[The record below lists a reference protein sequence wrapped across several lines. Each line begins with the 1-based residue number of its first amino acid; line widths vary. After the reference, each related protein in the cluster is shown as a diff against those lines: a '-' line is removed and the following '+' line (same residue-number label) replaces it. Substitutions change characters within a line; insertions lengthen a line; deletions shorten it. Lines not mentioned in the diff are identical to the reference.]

1 MGAPQP
7 AHDDP
12 APDAPA
18 AAAAREGHHAGES
31 IKATLVSLLIAFIL
45 VLVFRA
51 YVLEAFVIPT
61 GSMAPTLLGR
71 HARFQSDASGF
82 SWAVNSWSERGR
94 TGERRLQAADPVS
107 AAPVDAPAI
116 DSRPGDRILVL
127 KSVYSV
133 IEPRRWDVI
142 VFKNPQKPDE
152 NYIKRLVG
160 LPGERVWL
168 VDGDVFTAPP
178 GGAWA
183 IARTPERVQR
193 GMWWTLF
200 SSEASPPTRASEGE
214 PWTGPWILEQPGREP
229 SRVATRD
236 VTLSVRAGQE
246 AALRWDDAR
255 WPITD
260 VAAYNL
266 GPMVRSPLTAGSEFA
281 ELFRRQLAGGFPAAD
296 LRLTASATVRDDRAA
311 LRATLRI
318 NNHEFRAEIAGG
330 TARILMRPSPGEAG
344 PTAEWR
350 TLAEAAVTPLSV
362 TSARSP
368 ARIEFANHDQSLA
381 LSIEGARVLSAEYDW
396 GPFERLA
403 YATGITVDEAR
414 ALEATGDVRPVL
426 DASRYSPSRAQW
438 SVALPLSS
446 PGVDREAGVTLR
458 RVGLARGL
466 FYRPA
471 FAEDVVG
478 LPARGTHP
486 SRIVA
491 LAGSEFFALG
501 DNSASSKDGRLWEG
515 VNPWIASLIDAS
527 PGVVPRDLLLGR
539 AVFVYFPAPQDVEVA
554 GRKRSVVPD
563 FGRMRWIR

>member
-1 MGAPQP
+1 MGAPEP
-7 AHDDP
+7 AH
-12 APDAPA
+12 DAPA
-18 AAAAREGHHAGES
+18 AAPPAAATARENHHAGES

-94 TGERRLQAADPVS
+94 TGERRLQAADPLS

-178 GGAWA
+178 GGSWA
-183 IARTPERVQR
+183 IARTPEPVQR
-193 GMWWTLF
+193 GMWWSLF
-200 SSEASPPTRASEGE
+200 SSEASPPNGASEGE
-214 PWTGPWILEQPGREP
+214 PWSGPWILERPGVTP
-229 SRVATRD
+229 APVSTRD

-246 AALRWDDAR
+246 AALRWDHAR

-266 GPMVRSPLTAGSEFA
+266 GPMVRSPLTTGSDFA
-281 ELFRRQLAGGFPAAD
+281 ELFRRQLAGGFPSAD
-296 LRLTASATVRDDRAA
+296 LRLTAAVTVRDDRAA
-311 LRATLRI
+311 LRATLLV
-318 NNHEFRAEIAGG
+318 NNHEFCAEIAGSG
-330 TARILMRPSPGEAG
+330 ARLLMRPARREGVPPE
-344 PTAEWR
+344 PWR
-350 TLAEAAVTPLSV
+350 TLAEGAVTPL
-362 TSARSP
+362 TIASAHAP
-368 ARIEFANHDQSLA
+368 APIEFAHHDQSLT
-381 LSIEGARVLSAEYDW
+381 LSIGGAPVLSAEYEW

-403 YATGITVDEAR
+403 HATGITVEEAA
-414 ALEATGDVRPVL
+414 ALENSGDVRPVL

-438 SVALPLSS
+438 SVGMHAD
-446 PGVDREAGVTLR
+446 GQGAAEAVVTLR

-478 LPARGTHP
+478 QPARGTHP
-486 SRIVA
+486 SRIVT
-491 LAGSEFFALG
+491 LSNTEFFALG
-501 DNSASSKDGRLWEG
+501 DNSASSKDGRLWES
-515 VNPWIASLIDAS
+515 VNPWIATLIDPS
-527 PGVVPRDLLLGR
+527 PGVVPRDLLIGR

-554 GRKRSVVPD
+554 GRRRSVVPD